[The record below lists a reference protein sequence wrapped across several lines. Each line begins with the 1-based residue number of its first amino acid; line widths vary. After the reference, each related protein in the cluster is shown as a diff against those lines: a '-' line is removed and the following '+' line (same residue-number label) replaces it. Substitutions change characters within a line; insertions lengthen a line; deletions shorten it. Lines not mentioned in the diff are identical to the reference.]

1 MFNLTNVRNFG
12 DIMKIITVTELRTNI
27 YTLLEEVLA
36 TGIPLEINKG
46 GRKLQ
51 IVPVEKVNKLDNL
64 PHRPEII
71 LGDPDDL
78 VSIQW
83 EVNLDLP

>member
-1 MFNLTNVRNFG
+1 MLNLTNVRNFG

>member
-1 MFNLTNVRNFG
+1 MVKT
-12 DIMKIITVTELRTNI
+12 ITVTELRSDI
-27 YTLLEEVLA
+27 YNLLEEVLA

-51 IVPVEKVNKLDNL
+51 IVPVEKVNKLRNL
-64 PHRPEII
+64 IRRPEII
-71 LGDPDDL
+71 QGDPDDL

>member
-1 MFNLTNVRNFG
+1 
-12 DIMKIITVTELRTNI
+12 MKTITVTELRANI
-27 YTLLEEVLA
+27 YHLLEEVIS
-36 TGIPLEINKG
+36 TGIPLEIKKG

-51 IVPVEKVNKLDNL
+51 IVPVEKVDKLHNL
-64 PHRPEII
+64 IPRPEII
-71 LGDPDDL
+71 EGDPDDL

>member
-1 MFNLTNVRNFG
+1 
-12 DIMKIITVTELRTNI
+12 MKTITITELRANI
-27 YTLLEEVLA
+27 YNLLEEVIA

-46 GRKLQ
+46 GRKLR
-51 IVPVEKVNKLDNL
+51 IVPVEKVNKLHNL

-78 VSIQW
+78 VSMQW
-83 EVNLDLP
+83 EVNLGLP